1 MKGLGNGH
9 LLIIFVFGLASPATV
24 EAETVLLGPK
34 KDNSIYS
41 ESENSNGRGQYLF
54 VGTTA
59 NDLTA
64 YRRALIAFDVSA
76 NVPAGSIIQSASLT
90 LHVSKEGP
98 GNGIQIYLHRALSDW
113 GEGTS
118 IGGRGEGSGA
128 AAVTGDATWHY
139 NFFDTSTW
147 RTSDGGG
154 DFETLAS
161 ANLFVSGLGFWTWS
175 SRPALVTDVQSWLD
189 SPQTNFGWLIR
200 GELEGEA
207 AGTAKRFDSREN
219 SSTAFRPVLSVTYS
233 PAIVDAGTDG
243 GEDAGIDAGQS
254 DAGVDAGQPEAGV
267 DAGNGTG
274 MDSGSPDSGPMD
286 AGNTNAGGS
295 NGNSRQSMSG
305 CQSAPGSLF
314 AILGIALLGVRA
326 YSRKRQLFGAARFI
340 ASDRRIPINR

>member
-59 NDLTA
+59 NDPNA
-64 YRRALIAFDVSA
+64 YRRALIAFDVAASI
-76 NVPAGSIIQSASLT
+76 PAGSTIQSASLT
-90 LHVSKEGP
+90 LHLSKEGP

-118 IGGRGEGSGA
+118 IGARGEGSGA
-128 AAVTGDATWHY
+128 AATTGDATWHD

-154 DFETLAS
+154 DFATLPS
-161 ANLFVSGLGFWTWS
+161 ANVFVSGLGFSSWS
-175 SRPALVTDVQSWLD
+175 SRPALIADVQSWLD

-207 AGTAKRFDSREN
+207 VGTAKRFDSREN

-233 PAIVDAGTDG
+233 PPIVDAGTDG
-243 GEDAGIDAGQS
+243 GEPDAGLDAGQS
-254 DAGVDAGQPEAGV
+254 DAGVDAGQPDAGV
-267 DAGNGTG
+267 DGGNDTG
-274 MDSGSPDSGPMD
+274 MDSASPDSGPTD

-295 NGNSRQSMSG
+295 NGNSGQSTSG

-314 AILGIALLGVRA
+314 AILGIALFVARA
-326 YSRKRQLFGAARFI
+326 YSQSRRRQVAGLCSGFAR
-340 ASDRRIPINR
+340 NV

>member
-9 LLIIFVFGLASPATV
+9 LLIIFAFGIASPATV
-24 EAETVLLGPK
+24 EAETVLLSPK

-64 YRRALIAFDVSA
+64 YRRALIAFDVAA
-76 NVPAGSIIQSASLT
+76 NIPAGSTIQSASLT
-90 LHVSKEGP
+90 LHLSKEGT
-98 GNGIQIYLHRALSDW
+98 GSGIQIYLHRALSDW

-118 IGGRGEGSGA
+118 IGGRGEGSGGA
-128 AAVTGDATWHY
+128 ATTGDATWHY

-154 DFETLAS
+154 DFATLSS
-161 ANLFVSGLGFWTWS
+161 ANVFISGLGFSSWS
-175 SRPALVTDVQSWLD
+175 STPALVADVQSWLD

-233 PAIVDAGTDG
+233 LAIVDAGTDG
-243 GEDAGIDAGQS
+243 GQPDSGFDAGQL
-254 DAGVDAGQPEAGV
+254 DAGVDGGN
-267 DAGNGTG
+267 DAGMN
-274 MDSGSPDSGPMD
+274 SGSPDGGPTD
-286 AGNTNAGGS
+286 AGNANAGGS
-295 NGNSRQSMSG
+295 NDNPGHGMSG

-314 AILGIALLGVRA
+314 AILGVALL
-326 YSRKRQLFGAARFI
+326 AARAF
-340 ASDRRIPINR
+340 AQSRRRHALRAALQKPV